1 MQINENKPKRSI
13 RDNKELMRKL
23 TLLLLVIYAPAGII
37 MLFIYF
43 PDYSKAKKLKLT
55 AMSIIILIIFAN
67 VINLFTH
74 DSQSTDS
81 TNQQV
86 AEQITFETTTK
97 EATTSELT
105 TKEITTEET
114 TTEKLTT
121 AETTT
126 TQETT
131 PAPTPTTEV
140 VAAAPVDT
148 APAIAET
155 PAPET
160 QPVETQ
166 PIETPAPET
175 QEQGV
180 WVCGTG
186 KKYHRTSSCSNMNSP
201 YQISLSEAQ
210 AQGYEPCK
218 KCY

>member
-86 AEQITFETTTK
+86 AEQITFETTIK

-105 TKEITTEET
+105 TKEIATKET
-114 TTEKLTT
+114 TTEESTT
-121 AETTT
+121 TETTT
-126 TQETT
+126 AQETT
-131 PAPTPTTEV
+131 PAPTTEV

-148 APAIAET
+148 TPAIAET

-160 QPVETQ
+160 QPVEAQT
-166 PIETPAPET
+166 IETPAPET
-175 QEQGV
+175 QEQDV

>member
-126 TQETT
+126 AQETT
-131 PAPTPTTEV
+131 PAPTTEV

-155 PAPET
+155 PAP
-160 QPVETQ
+160 ETQ

>member
-1 MQINENKPKRSI
+1 MQINENKPKK
-13 RDNKELMRKL
+13 DNLKLMRKL
-23 TLLLLVIYAPAGII
+23 TWFFLIFCGPIGVALLFVYYPE
-37 MLFIYF
+37 
-43 PDYSKAKKLKLT
+43 YSRKRKVRISIA
-55 AMSIIILIIFAN
+55 SIIFFLI
-67 VINLFTH
+67 VI
-74 DSQSTDS
+74 SSSKSEPSTVS
-81 TNQQV
+81 NNQQI

-105 TKEITTEET
+105 TKETTTKET
-114 TTEKLTT
+114 TTEELTT

-126 TQETT
+126 AQETT
-131 PAPTPTTEV
+131 PAPTTEV

-160 QPVETQ
+160 QPIETQ